1 VPKRRKPRQ
10 NTRKGHRGARR
21 IKFIDRLLM
30 GFKFASALAAVMIVT
45 GSFILVHDLVTQCD
59 YFGARQLTIE
69 GMRRLTREQVAKQ
82 AGVHTGINILS
93 TNLTLVRKRLRAHP
107 WIAEA
112 EASREIPCGLTI
124 VIKEHTAL
132 ATVDFGQKYLINTRG
147 EIFKAWEPSDPNNLP
162 VVSGLNLSDLTVYG
176 MSEPAQPDSDKT
188 RSAPF
193 KSVMRVLQLGGIKGS
208 VLPNQVVKQIH
219 VDRQIGLT
227 VHAFD
232 RGKTINLGYSDY
244 AGKYRMLSNFLSYLK
259 HHRSILDFER
269 IDLNNLQR
277 VVVNPIRQA
286 SRKSETR
293 TPKSEP
299 IAKF

>member
-1 VPKRRKPRQ
+1 MP
-10 NTRKGHRGARR
+10 
-21 IKFIDRLLM
+21 
-30 GFKFASALAAVMIVT
+30 S
-45 GSFILVHDLVTQCD
+45 DLV
-59 YFGARQLTIE
+59 
-69 GMRRLTREQVAKQ
+69 
-82 AGVHTGINILS
+82 
-93 TNLTLVRKRLRAHP
+93 
-107 WIAEA
+107 
-112 EASREIPCGLTI
+112 SREIPSGLTI

-132 ATVDFGQKYLINTRG
+132 ATVDCGQKYLINTHG

-162 VVSGLNLSDLTVYG
+162 VINGLNLSDLTVYG
-176 MSEPAQPDSDKT
+176 RQPNRNKT

-193 KSVMRVLQLGGIKGS
+193 KSVMRVLQLGGKKGS

-244 AGKYRMLSNFLSYLK
+244 AGKYRMLSNFFSYLK

-277 VVVNPIRQA
+277 VVVNPIRIESQTKG
-286 SRKSETR
+286 S
-293 TPKSEP
+293 
-299 IAKF
+299 

>member
-1 VPKRRKPRQ
+1 MPKRKKPRKK
-10 NTRKGHRGARR
+10 TRRSARR
-21 IKFIDRLLM
+21 FKFIDRLIM
-30 GFKFASALAAVMIVT
+30 GFKFTSALAAVMIVT
-45 GSFILVHDLVTQCD
+45 GFFILVHDLLTQCD

-82 AGVHTGINILS
+82 AGVHAGINILS

-112 EASREIPCGLTI
+112 EVSREIPSGLTI

-132 ATVDFGQKYLINTRG
+132 ATVDCGQKYLINTHG

-176 MSEPAQPDSDKT
+176 RQPNRNKT

-193 KSVMRVLQLGGIKGS
+193 KSVMRVLQLGGKKGS

-244 AGKYRMLSNFLSYLK
+244 AGKYRMLSNFFSYLK

-277 VVVNPIRQA
+277 VVVNPIRIESQTKG
-286 SRKSETR
+286 S
-293 TPKSEP
+293 
-299 IAKF
+299 

>member
-1 VPKRRKPRQ
+1 MPKRKKPRK
-10 NTRKGHRGARR
+10 NTRRDTRR
-21 IKFIDRLLM
+21 FKFIDRLIM
-30 GFKFASALAAVMIVT
+30 GFKFTSALAAVMIVT
-45 GSFILVHDLVTQCD
+45 GFFILVHDLLTQCD
-59 YFGARQLTIE
+59 YFGARQLTVE

-82 AGVHTGINILS
+82 AGVHAGINILS
-93 TNLTLVRKRLRAHP
+93 TNLALVRKRLRAHP

-112 EASREIPCGLTI
+112 EVSREIPSGLTI

-132 ATVDFGQKYLINTRG
+132 ATVDCGQKYLINTHG

-176 MSEPAQPDSDKT
+176 RQPNRNKT

-193 KSVMRVLQLGGIKGS
+193 KSVMRVLQLGGKKGS

-244 AGKYRMLSNFLSYLK
+244 AGKYRMLSNFFSYLK
-259 HHRSILDFER
+259 HHRRILDFER

-277 VVVNPIRQA
+277 VVVNPIRIESQTKG
-286 SRKSETR
+286 S
-293 TPKSEP
+293 
-299 IAKF
+299 

>member
-1 VPKRRKPRQ
+1 MPKRKKTQ
-10 NTRKGHRGARR
+10 KNTRKGAGRF
-21 IKFIDRLLM
+21 KFIDRLIT
-30 GFKFASALAAVMIVT
+30 GFNFSMAIAAVVVVT
-45 GSFILVHDLVTQCD
+45 GLFILVHDLLTQCD
-59 YFGARQLTIE
+59 YFGVRQLTVE
-69 GMRRLTREQVAKQ
+69 GMRGLTREQVAQK

-93 TNLTLVRKRLRAHP
+93 TNLTLARKRLLAHP

-112 EASREIPCGLTI
+112 EISREIPSGLTI

-132 ATVDFGQKYLINTRG
+132 ATVDCGQKYLINTHG

-176 MSEPAQPDSDKT
+176 RQPNRNKT

-193 KSVMRVLQLGGIKGS
+193 QSVMRVLQLGGKKGS

-244 AGKYRMLSNFLSYLK
+244 AGKYRMLSNFFSYLK

-277 VVVNPIRQA
+277 VVVNPIRIESQTKG
-286 SRKSETR
+286 S
-293 TPKSEP
+293 
-299 IAKF
+299 

>member
-1 VPKRRKPRQ
+1 MPRRKKTRK
-10 NTRKGHRGARR
+10 NTRKGRRAARLNKL
-21 IKFIDRLLM
+21 IGRLIM
-30 GFKFASALAAVMIVT
+30 GFKLTSAMAVVMLVT
-45 GSFILVHDLVTQCD
+45 GFFILGHDLLTQCD
-59 YFGARQLTIE
+59 YFGARQLTID
-69 GMRRLTREQVAKQ
+69 GMQRLTREQVARQ

-93 TNLTLVRKRLRAHP
+93 TNLALARKRLRAHP

-112 EASREIPCGLTI
+112 EVSREIPSGLTI

-132 ATVDFGQKYLINTRG
+132 ATVDCGQKYLINTHG
-147 EIFKAWEPSDPNNLP
+147 EIFKGWEPSDPDNLP

-176 MSEPAQPDSDKT
+176 RQPNRNKT

-193 KSVMRVLQLGGIKGS
+193 KSVMRVLQLGGKKGS

-277 VVVNPIRQA
+277 VVVNPIRIESQTKG
-286 SRKSETR
+286 S
-293 TPKSEP
+293 
-299 IAKF
+299 